1 MLEPDASTEFLR
13 LIGENIKKKR
23 VKKGWTQEELGLE
36 IGLTRMKVSR
46 IEKGYNITLTT
57 LLKLALAL
65 DVKPENIIKVNFIS
79 KKEDL
84 EGLVENS
91 KPYKTKRS

>member
-1 MLEPDASTEFLR
+1 MLEADVSIEFLR
-13 LIGENIKKKR
+13 LIGENIKKTR
-23 VKKGWTQEELGLE
+23 LKKGWTLEELGLQ
-36 IGLTRMKVSR
+36 IGLTRMKVNR

-57 LLKLALAL
+57 VLKLALAL
-65 DVKPENIIKVNFIS
+65 DVKPENIIKVKFIS

>member
-23 VKKGWTQEELGLE
+23 IKKDWTQEELGLE

-84 EGLVENS
+84 EGLVENLS
-91 KPYKTKRS
+91 LIHI